1 MLDADAP
8 PVAGIIFAGNILR
21 LLCEGRRCSAL
32 RQVRIRRP
40 KREKPRPWQVRG
52 SRAEALPRFW
62 LIVMLQR
69 NAACALRATPSNLKP
84 IQCDISAKIRSERR
98 RQSEIAERRLLAMS
112 ARRQRHFEPA
122 F

>member
-1 MLDADAP
+1 MSDADAP

-62 LIVMLQR
+62 LIVMLQ
-69 NAACALRATPSNLKP
+69 
-84 IQCDISAKIRSERR
+84 CDISAKIRSERR